1 MSGRFAAAAAA
12 LVALSLLIASLAP
25 AVQGATGGVPGVPA
39 AKATH
44 KPRPTPTATPLPTAT
59 PVATPTPV
67 PTATPSSTPTPVPT
81 ASPSPSPTATPSYL
95 EGLDV
100 SVYQSTIDWTRVAA
114 AGKKFAIVRASAGSL
129 TADTRYA
136 ANRSGANAAGL
147 PIAAYHYANPDTAT
161 NDALNEANWFLQNAT
176 PAHGDLIPALDVE
189 VTNGLSVSAMQAWVS
204 TWLTRVSL
212 VTGVKPM
219 IYSSPNF
226 WATSMG
232 DTQQFADSGYTVL
245 WIAHWTSASQPTVPG
260 NNWGGHGWTFWQYTS
275 SGTVSGISGNVDLD
289 RYNGTT
295 LASSLFIP

>member
-1 MSGRFAAAAAA
+1 VSGRFAAAAAA
-12 LVALSLLIASLAP
+12 MLALSLLIASLAP
-25 AVQGATGGVPGVPA
+25 AVQGASGGVPGVPA
-39 AKATH
+39 AKPTH
-44 KPRPTPTATPLPTAT
+44 KPRPTPTPLPTT
-59 PVATPTPV
+59 T
-67 PTATPSSTPTPVPT
+67 PTAT
-81 ASPSPSPTATPSYL
+81 PSPSPTATPSYL

-100 SVYQSTIDWTRVAA
+100 SVYQNTIDWTQVAA

-136 ANRSGANAAGL
+136 ANRSGAKAAGL
-147 PIAAYHYANPDTAT
+147 PMAAYHFANPDTAT
-161 NDALNEANWFLQNAT
+161 NDALNEANWFLQNASPT
-176 PAHGDLIPALDVE
+176 HGDLIPALDVE

-204 TWLTRVSL
+204 TWLTRVSA

-232 DTQQFADSGYTVL
+232 DTRQFADSGYKVL
-245 WIAHWTSASQPTVPG
+245 WIAHWTSASQPTVPAA
-260 NNWGGHGWTFWQYTS
+260 NWGGNGWTFWQYTS
-275 SGTVSGISGNVDLD
+275 SGTVPGITGNVDLD